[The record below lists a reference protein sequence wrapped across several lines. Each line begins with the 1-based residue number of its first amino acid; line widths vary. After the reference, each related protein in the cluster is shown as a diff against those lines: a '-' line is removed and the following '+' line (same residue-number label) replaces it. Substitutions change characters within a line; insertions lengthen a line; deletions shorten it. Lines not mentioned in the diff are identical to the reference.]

1 MGFFTLLPLVD
12 TFTPLPLLAYVVCAR
27 SILHTIY
34 EITVNINYF
43 FIDWG
48 FRLSDTNTTQVGKML
63 ITKAIGYMSDEVE
76 NDYEHITD
84 NYKAREG
91 TLNERLIYMKAMRQ
105 ANLNMN
111 NRYPGMKNN
120 DVYFQMIDLDK
131 GVFGHAF
138 LVSLFIHVSILFER
152 NKLDSSNL
160 DIYIS

>member
-1 MGFFTLLPLVD
+1 
-12 TFTPLPLLAYVVCAR
+12 
-27 SILHTIY
+27 
-34 EITVNINYF
+34 
-43 FIDWG
+43 
-48 FRLSDTNTTQVGKML
+48 
-63 ITKAIGYMSDEVE
+63 MSDEVE

-138 LVSLFIHVSILFER
+138 LVSLFIHVSIFFER
-152 NKLDSSNL
+152 KEVYCTLSWIL
-160 DIYIS
+160 LTWISRYRETQYNPA